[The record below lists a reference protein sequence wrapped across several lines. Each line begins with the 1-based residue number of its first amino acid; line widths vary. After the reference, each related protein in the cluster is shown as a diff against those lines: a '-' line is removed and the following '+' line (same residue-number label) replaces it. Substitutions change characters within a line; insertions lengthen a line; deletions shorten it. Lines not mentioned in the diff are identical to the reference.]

1 MGASRFTLNVHFFRN
16 GVLVD
21 HGRFDVLLDAT
32 VLDLYEE
39 IGREVDMAPL
49 KNFTLLTSSGMTLNP
64 LTDGGKSLRREF
76 ELSDNEAVICVL
88 NDYSSSK
95 KKESRT
101 KHQKLVDAIDAF
113 DLEGALDLL
122 VQGADPNTKG
132 TNGETL
138 MHIAC
143 ASGEEAYV
151 KYLYESF
158 GAKLEVYNEVRVSP
172 LFSAVTYGSLSLVQW
187 LAGECNALV
196 HQSFHVA
203 GTTLH
208 EAYSHGHLPV
218 AKWLVEN
225 HGLNV
230 DDASNQGGVTPLMC
244 ASGAGKHLVVEWLAK
259 DCGADLEALSR
270 NGGASALI
278 LAVGQNRKQVVEVL
292 IDNGANLFG
301 DCAQLRSICTYNCQ
315 WTGTLADCETSVG

>member
-1 MGASRFTLNVHFFRN
+1 MFLRA
-16 GVLVD
+16 
-21 HGRFDVLLDAT
+21 
-32 VLDLYEE
+32 EE
-39 IGREVDMAPL
+39 
-49 KNFTLLTSSGMTLNP
+49 
-64 LTDGGKSLRREF
+64 
-76 ELSDNEAVICVL
+76 
-88 NDYSSSK
+88 
-95 KKESRT
+95 
-101 KHQKLVDAIDAF
+101 
-113 DLEGALDLL
+113 
-122 VQGADPNTKG
+122 
-132 TNGETL
+132 
-138 MHIAC
+138 
-143 ASGEEAYV
+143 EE
-151 KYLYESF
+151 
-158 GAKLEVYNEVRVSP
+158 
-172 LFSAVTYGSLSLVQW
+172 
-187 LAGECNALV
+187 LV

-208 EAYSHGHLPV
+208 EACSHGHLPV

-244 ASGAGKHLVVEWLAK
+244 ASAAGKHLVVEWLAK

-301 DCAQLRSICTYNCQ
+301 DCAPLRSICTYNCQ